1 MAEPGSMVK
10 NLWDSGTSS
19 RYRTATRSKQRQ
31 CLLSRNCC
39 IRDCR
44 NSRQLAC
51 VRWLK
56 RLASRRAITPLVGA
70 PVSP

>member
-1 MAEPGSMVK
+1 VAETTSMVG
-10 NLWDSGTSS
+10 NLRNSGTFS
-19 RYRTATRSKQRQ
+19 RYRTATRSTQHQ

-39 IRDCR
+39 IGDCR